1 MRECC
6 VSADTGSTGQGKSAG
21 VMYSEKDWKY
31 KDCAGA
37 DRTASVCIGGFYEEM
52 SIRRE

>member
-1 MRECC
+1 MRKCG
-6 VSADTGSTGQGKSAG
+6 VSADTGSTGKSQSAG

-37 DRTASVCIGGFYEEM
+37 DRTASVCL
-52 SIRRE
+52 SIFKL